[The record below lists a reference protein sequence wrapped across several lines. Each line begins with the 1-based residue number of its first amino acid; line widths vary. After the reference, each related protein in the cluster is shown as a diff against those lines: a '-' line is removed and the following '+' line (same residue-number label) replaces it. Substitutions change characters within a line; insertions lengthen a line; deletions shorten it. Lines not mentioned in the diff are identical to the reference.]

1 MDAILP
7 VMPRHGLRRTAGLLL
22 ALATPL
28 ASLASCA
35 SIAGIGGFE
44 VDPCF
49 DGCEGGTPDATGDGG
64 PLDAPSDSVT
74 PDGTTPDGTTP
85 DAATCACPDGTTSM
99 NGACVATGKDP
110 SPYSTCAAALKLPD
124 DCNIK
129 VIITVCDSDPA
140 LPFTGAC
147 AGDAG
152 LASRPSLFV
161 QLGGS
166 STGKVRAS
174 FTGSYNVARPSGSCS
189 SGDAPCAAGNPTGV
203 TTFTINSLPAK
214 DLVVFGKRTSGSP
227 CDEITIDTG
236 PAAP

>member
-1 MDAILP
+1 MDAILRE
-7 VMPRHGLRRTAGLLL
+7 MPRHGHRRTAGLLL
-22 ALATPL
+22 ILAAPL
-28 ASLASCA
+28 AACA

-49 DGCEGGTPDATGDGG
+49 DGCEGGTTDGAIDG
-64 PLDAPSDSVT
+64 PLDAPTDKVT

-85 DAATCACPDGTTSM
+85 DAASCACPDGTTSM
-99 NGACVATGKDP
+99 NNACVATGKDP

-129 VIITVCDSDPA
+129 VVVTLCDSDPA
-140 LPFTGAC
+140 IPFTGVC

-152 LASRPSLFV
+152 IASRPSLFV

-214 DLVVFGKRTSGSP
+214 DLIVFGKRTSGSP